1 MRARLRYRFR
11 GCAARL
17 RTVAIAANG
26 FACLRRVEHPSAQPS
41 VLRQCCHGEDLS
53 MRAGLS
59 AVAVLQP
66 GLVDRSFA
74 QPHLRPKRSMNSVVC
89 PTRARYPL
97 LLRRGAA
104 ASAARRNHGGLR
116 QRGGPR
122 STVLDCGKSSSE
134 PTVTADDRSLSQAA
148 AELVSLG
155 ASALVTNVTK
165 EL

>member
-74 QPHLRPKRSMNSVVC
+74 QPHLRPKRSMISVVC
-89 PTRARYPL
+89 PARA
-97 LLRRGAA
+97 GGIAAWA
-104 ASAARRNHGGLR
+104 AS
-116 QRGGPR
+116 
-122 STVLDCGKSSSE
+122 
-134 PTVTADDRSLSQAA
+134 
-148 AELVSLG
+148 LVSVGPIGVSAPPHWYGTQPSVPPVLG
-155 ASALVTNVTK
+155 TRSAGRPPG
-165 EL
+165 